1 MHWSRPKWSSLN
13 EFGQQHAINLVT
25 SFWDEPGL
33 PHNQR
38 IEALSNVLLSAQQ
51 SLGKRVRTNPDH
63 CKRWWCSAMLDPVI
77 KTQNRA
83 CRWFILAKTK
93 EAKECYQERNEYF
106 LRLIS
111 ALKQKEW
118 LTFLESIS
126 RVDAHCN
133 GTSQTRGLQTPSCP
147 SNNLMGRSP
156 TSNTS
161 RLNSSSRA
169 LPPS

>member
-1 MHWSRPKWSSLN
+1 MMHWSRPKWSSLN

-93 EAKECYQERNEYF
+93 EAKEC
-106 LRLIS
+106 
-111 ALKQKEW
+111 
-118 LTFLESIS
+118 FLESIS